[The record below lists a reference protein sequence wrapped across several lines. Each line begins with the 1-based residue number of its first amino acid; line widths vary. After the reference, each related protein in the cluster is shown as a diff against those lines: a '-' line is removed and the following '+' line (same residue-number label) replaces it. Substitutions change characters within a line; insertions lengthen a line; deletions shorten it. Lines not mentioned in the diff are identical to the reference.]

1 MKDNSQDK
9 AGIIAKLK
17 QSREMYLPY
26 NDKTLRRLVL
36 VATVMYAWLLIW
48 ALVFK
53 LGIPGIMITNYTNLK
68 DMTLDERIMWDV
80 IPFNY
85 RGEGAY
91 QARLIMDTVLNC
103 FVFSPFGIALSY
115 LFKKQNILR
124 DISVCLV
131 FSFFIETLQLLTLI
145 GNPATEDLITNTA
158 GYFIGIGIYHLTFK
172 RLSTKA
178 AVRTF
183 AVIVIAFA
191 LATVFSLVTMAI
203 SAELIFKIMT
213 KTL

>member
-17 QSREMYLPY
+17 QARESYLPY
-26 NDKTLRRLVL
+26 NDQTLRRLVL
-36 VATVMYAWLLIW
+36 AATVMYAWLLIW

-53 LGIPGIMITNYTNLK
+53 LGIPNIMITNYTNLK
-68 DMTLDERIMWDV
+68 DMTLEERIMWDI

-85 RGEGAY
+85 RGDGAY
-91 QARLIMDTVLNC
+91 QARLIMDTALNC
-103 FVFSPFGIALSY
+103 FVFAPFGIALSY

-124 DISVCLV
+124 DILVCLG
-131 FSFFIETLQLLTLI
+131 FSLFIEALQLFTLI
-145 GNPATEDLITNTA
+145 GNPATEDLITNTV
-158 GYFIGIGIYHLTFK
+158 GYFIGIGIYHFIFR

-183 AVIVIAFA
+183 AVIVIVFA
-191 LATVFSLVTMAI
+191 IATVASLVTMAI